1 MASDFF
7 KVYPIILWNVNT
19 LFNGLCRL
27 YIFFSNKCEYLNT
40 KGSDYMNLSDRC
52 LKFVK
57 TLGVPM
63 TQFCQRIKLSRSAFY
78 RWIDGSL
85 KLSDTTLDRIEK
97 YISQFGF

>member
-1 MASDFF
+1 MKCKHA
-7 KVYPIILWNVNT
+7 
-19 LFNGLCRL
+19 FNGLL
-27 YIFFSNKCEYLNT
+27 PFIYFFSNKCEYLNT

-57 TLGVPM
+57 TLGIPM